1 MFPSN
6 KFIIFVAVCLTFII
20 SISAEKREKIS
31 NGSEADIIEFPYLV
45 SFQSGSVQ
53 MCSGSILNENF
64 ILSTAR
70 CFVNQQ
76 LNEFRIE
83 FGSTVITLNE
93 TSTLNRRIKNLIIHE
108 EFENMIDTV
117 LNDISLIEPDFPIKI
132 NYQGSFAKL
141 PVPGS
146 SINFIGKFATIVG
159 WGHIRPNLRT
169 NLLHK
174 AEQKIL
180 SMEEC
185 LTAVDDKRRPNE
197 NNLCSIGN
205 ESVICI
211 GDLGIPLIN
220 NGIVVGLA
228 SFSDSPNCESVE
240 GKFPNI
246 FTDVSKYVS
255 KFEEI
260 KEFFN

>member
-6 KFIIFVAVCLTFII
+6 KFIIFVAICFTSCAV
-20 SISAEKREKIS
+20 AGEKQGKIS
-31 NGSEADIIEFPYLV
+31 NGDEANIMEFPYLV
-45 SFQSGSVQ
+45 SFQSANVQ
-53 MCSGSILNENF
+53 MCSGSVLNENW

-70 CFVNQQ
+70 CFTNQ
-76 LNEFRIE
+76 RIHE
-83 FGSTVITLNE
+83 MSIEYGLTVINLGE
-93 TSTLNRRIKNLIIHE
+93 TSLNRRNIERVIFHE
-108 EFENMIDTV
+108 EYQNIIGETV
-117 LNDISLIEPDFPIKI
+117 LNDISLVQPDSPIKI
-132 NYQGSFAKL
+132 DYQGAFAKL

-146 SINFIGKFATIVG
+146 STHFNGKLATMVG
-159 WGHIRPNLRT
+159 WGQIRANQRT
-169 NLLHK
+169 NRLYK
-174 AEQKIL
+174 AQQKIL

-185 LTAVDDKRRPNE
+185 LMAVDDDKRRPNE
-197 NNLCSIGN
+197 NNICSMGN

-211 GDLGIPLIN
+211 GDLGIPLVH

-255 KFEEI
+255 DEMKISFLL
-260 KEFFN
+260 